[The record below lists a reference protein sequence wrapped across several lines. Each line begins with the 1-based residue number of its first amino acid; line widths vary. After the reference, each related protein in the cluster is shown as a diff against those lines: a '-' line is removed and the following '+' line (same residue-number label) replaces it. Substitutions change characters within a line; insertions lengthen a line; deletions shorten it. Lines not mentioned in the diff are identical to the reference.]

1 MKNKLR
7 RARARSLL
15 QPLESGQVWQL
26 EDSRLEIGLV
36 GKTLVH
42 YKHFKG
48 DMKRS
53 PGALL
58 NKITLEKFLRE
69 NRAVLVPRTT
79 SPVSSRA

>member
-1 MKNKLR
+1 MKNKPR
-7 RARARSLL
+7 KARVLL
-15 QPLESGQVWQL
+15 QPLECGQVWQL
-26 EDSRLEIGLV
+26 PDSRLEIGLV

-58 NKITLEKFLRE
+58 NKEAMQRFLRD
-69 NRAVLVPRTT
+69 NHAVLVPRQQAL
-79 SPVSSRA
+79 SRALTR